1 MFWLIEVYK
10 KQNKTNKQTNKNQ
23 QQGSYNSSK
32 ETSMK
37 PKPAVIVTDQ
47 IERKTVN
54 HSGARE
60 RETIVGG
67 DSRTPL
73 GALRRMEQPSKSI
86 NKIKTNQV

>member
-1 MFWLIEVYK
+1 
-10 KQNKTNKQTNKNQ
+10 
-23 QQGSYNSSK
+23 
-32 ETSMK
+32 MK

-73 GALRRMEQPSKSI
+73 GALRGMEQPSKSI